1 MLSVICIEPEK
12 PENLGNI
19 ARVMKNFDCTEL
31 ILIDPQCNHLDD
43 AAWRPAKH
51 ARDVLQNAVLG
62 SMKLLKKFDYLIATT
77 ATLGTDY
84 NIPRSPIT
92 PKMLAETL
100 PLDKKLKI
108 GLLIGREGIGLTNRE
123 IELADFLVV
132 IPTSKTYAALN
143 VSHAVAILLYEL
155 YQKHGKRKLG
165 KNIIYATAIEKK
177 QAMKMLDAVLDTIHF
192 TVSTKRDT
200 QVKVWKRMLG
210 KSFLTR
216 REAYAL
222 MGFFKKVLDKEKHKK
237 PTRT

>member
-1 MLSVICIEPEK
+1 MISLIVIEPEK

-19 ARVMKNFDCTEL
+19 ARVMKNFDCTRLLL
-31 ILIDPQCNHLDD
+31 INPQCNHLDD

-51 ARDVLQNAVLG
+51 ARDVLKQAIVG
-62 SMKLLKKFDYLIATT
+62 DKKLLDGFDYLIATT

-92 PKMLAETL
+92 PRMLADIL
-100 PLDKKLKI
+100 PMSSKLKI
-108 GLLIGREGIGLTNRE
+108 GLLIGREGIGLTNEE
-123 IELADFLVV
+123 IAMADFLVT
-132 IPTSKTYAALN
+132 IPTSKDYAALN

-155 YQKHGKRKLG
+155 YQKHGKRK
-165 KNIIYATAIEKK
+165 IDRHFTYATETEKQQTLK
-177 QAMKMLDAVLDTIHF
+177 LLDKVLDTMHF
-192 TVSTKRDT
+192 TMPTRRET

-222 MGFFKKVLDKEKHKK
+222 MGFFKKILDKGKK
-237 PTRT
+237 KR